1 MSQPAA
7 QQAPY
12 RLVPRHQALAYQ
24 PIPMQRPPVM
34 DSAAAGT
41 RSTSSSSQPGS
52 KSGRH
57 SKKQTSRTS
66 DLLMTILTLGAWL
79 FVRLPITIWHN
90 LGINKSKTG
99 SRLH

>member
-7 QQAPY
+7 QQVPY

-24 PIPMQRPPVM
+24 PMPMQRPPVM
-34 DSAAAGT
+34 DSAAAST
-41 RSTSSSSQPGS
+41 RSTSSSKRASR
-52 KSGRH
+52 SGRH

-66 DLLMTILTLGAWL
+66 DLLMTLLTLAAWV
-79 FVRLPITIWHN
+79 FVRLPITIWHT